1 MRLTLDEIREKLLN
15 NKPMFSLN
23 LQPKPQSKM
32 QRQLENQLLSEQPQL
47 HNQILQADADTQA
60 SPVYIIN

>member
-23 LQPKPQSKM
+23 LQPKPQSKI

-47 HNQILQADADTQA
+47 DNQILQADADTQA